1 MTRYVC
7 PECLEII
14 ADGELRGDIE
24 SFRACAVRTD
34 TTDLIPFDSVGHEES
49 AVEES
54 GALHHQICCD
64 VEEFDHEEFDHVVD
78 NIMKT
83 AGFVTG
89 VSWCSY
95 EKMLS
100 ITPTQISIAV
110 MIGGIFCVASIIG
123 FIGTITSS
131 PIDQQMCLIFIC
143 VFVAGIFVLYIGLID
158 SFKKTWI
165 QFTPDD
171 ILFEYAFVRS
181 GKMIRIK
188 RRKTTAVVC
197 KNYHSEKNQS
207 YCDIYMSDGTELQK
221 VISQIESSEAENLKS
236 QIMIILSIDC
246 S

>member
-14 ADGELRGDIE
+14 AEGELRGGNQ
-24 SFRACAVRTD
+24 SCHACAVRTD
-34 TTDLIPFDSVGHEES
+34 MIDLIPLDSVGHEES

-54 GALHHQICCD
+54 GALHHQTCCD
-64 VEEFDHEEFDHVVD
+64 VEEFDQVVD

-89 VSWCSY
+89 VSWCPY

-100 ITPTQISIAV
+100 IIPTQISIAV
-110 MIGGIFCVASIIG
+110 MIGGIFCVASVIG

-131 PIDQQMCLIFIC
+131 PIDQKVCLIFIC
-143 VFVAGIFVLYIGLID
+143 FFVAGIFVLYRGLID

-171 ILFEYAFVRS
+171 ILFEYAFART
-181 GKMIRIK
+181 GKMLRIK

-197 KNYHSEKNQS
+197 KNYHSDKGHTTS
-207 YCDIYMSDGTELQK
+207 YCDIYMSDGTEIQK
-221 VISQIESSEAENLKS
+221 VTSQIKSSEAENLKN